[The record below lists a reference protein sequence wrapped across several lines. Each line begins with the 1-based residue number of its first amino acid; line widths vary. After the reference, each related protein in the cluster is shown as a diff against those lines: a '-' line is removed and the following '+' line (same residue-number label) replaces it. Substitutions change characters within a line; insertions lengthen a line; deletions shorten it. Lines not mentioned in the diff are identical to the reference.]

1 MEINKVDLFRVIFH
15 SDTKRGRRFDIAL
28 IWTIIASI
36 TIAILDSLPDLHPA
50 LNLIF
55 YILEWL
61 FTILFTAEY
70 ILRIYISPK
79 PYKYI
84 FSFWGIVDIIAI
96 LPTYTSLIFFGY
108 QYLLVVRVLRL
119 LRIFRVLRLM
129 KFYSEALYLIRAL
142 KTSFFKISIF
152 LSVIL
157 ALVIVLGSIMYVV
170 EEGNNGFTSIPQSI
184 YWAIITITTVGY
196 GDIVPVTVVGK
207 IISSLIMLMGYSIIA
222 VPTGILT
229 VEMSRSE
236 TKKRLCENCGN
247 VLEQNHNYCSKC
259 GSSVKERED
268 SVKS

>member
-96 LPTYTSLIFFGY
+96 LPTYISLIFFGY

-129 KFYSEALYLIRAL
+129 RFYSEALYLIRAL

-184 YWAIITITTVGY
+184 
-196 GDIVPVTVVGK
+196 
-207 IISSLIMLMGYSIIA
+207 
-222 VPTGILT
+222 
-229 VEMSRSE
+229 
-236 TKKRLCENCGN
+236 
-247 VLEQNHNYCSKC
+247 
-259 GSSVKERED
+259 
-268 SVKS
+268 